1 MFLINF
7 FSFYKYWSF
16 TLTHRHEG
24 FVPCPPQAWIRPSSM
39 ATTVG
44 ERDGPIARPTIAN
57 VDAELIPHASQGFPP
72 LDAQGSLFLSLQLP
86 SPHIQPLFVGLVG
99 PLILH
104 FLLPFLLHLRVLA
117 SHFTQL
123 LLRHGMVAPHVL
135 LGPFGLECL
144 VRPVRFQKPRSKPFV
159 VATWYRPPDSP
170 KTRPQQNDTR
180 GK

>member
-1 MFLINF
+1 
-7 FSFYKYWSF
+7 
-16 TLTHRHEG
+16 
-24 FVPCPPQAWIRPSSM
+24 M

-44 ERDGPIARPTIAN
+44 KRDGPIARPTIAN

-117 SHFTQL
+117 SHFTPL

-144 VRPVRFQKPRSKPFV
+144 VRPVRFQKPRSKAFV

>member
-1 MFLINF
+1 
-7 FSFYKYWSF
+7 
-16 TLTHRHEG
+16 
-24 FVPCPPQAWIRPSSM
+24 M

-44 ERDGPIARPTIAN
+44 KRDGPIARPTIAN

-104 FLLPFLLHLRVLA
+104 FHFLLPFLLHLRVLA
-117 SHFTQL
+117 SHFIPL

-135 LGPFGLECL
+135 LGLFGLECL
-144 VRPVRFQKPRSKPFV
+144 VRPVRFQKPRSKAFV